1 MGALEQIRD
10 EYLHHLDGMG
20 GIKSYQLDPAST
32 QSQLAFDAVLRIQ
45 TEAGEHELVAVEYK
59 SHLTHGTVDRLVH
72 QGGPDRSR
80 LLILAPHIGALLGAK
95 LAGAGISY
103 LDRQGNCHIAT
114 GLLHIHVEGRT
125 APSQP
130 AIDKAIRSAGY
141 QVLFA
146 FLAKPSLLDRTLRDV
161 ANECAASRQAVSDM
175 KKRLLE
181 SEYVVET
188 KSGVRWINRR
198 RDDALSLWLGG
209 YESTVRPS
217 LMWGNYRVADS
228 TPAELE
234 KRIESTFAR
243 VGIDELRWGGSAA
256 GFRLTGHFRGER
268 TVVHVHATPGDIRN
282 QLRALSDPR
291 GNLILMNAFGTINW
305 EREATVHPLLVY
317 SEMLAEG
324 NERAREAARE
334 VFERHVQPIWEE
346 VA

>member
-1 MGALEQIRD
+1 M
-10 EYLHHLDGMG
+10 
-20 GIKSYQLDPAST
+20 
-32 QSQLAFDAVLRIQ
+32 
-45 TEAGEHELVAVEYK
+45 
-59 SHLTHGTVDRLVH
+59 
-72 QGGPDRSR
+72 
-80 LLILAPHIGALLGAK
+80 
-95 LAGAGISY
+95 
-103 LDRQGNCHIAT
+103 

-130 AIDKAIRSAGY
+130 TIDKAIRSAGY

-146 FLAKPSLLDRTLRDV
+146 YLAKPALIDRTLRDV
-161 ANECAASRQAVSDM
+161 ADECAASRQAVSDM

-217 LMWGNYRVADS
+217 LIWGNYRVADS